1 MTPTKILIC
10 LTLLFLCKMVG
21 MTNLSSSGRQQ
32 RHFVSA
38 HVGESIT
45 LQCFYKKDVQTLLW
59 YKQTFGHKPRL
70 IVTFFPAN
78 KTNTF
83 SDECKDNSRFTLD
96 HENGKIL
103 LRVSDLHVSDSAIYL
118 CASAYR
124 FVFEFREAHTVSV
137 EGSGLNIR
145 ALVQQSSSEEI
156 QPGGSVNL
164 SCTVQTGMCDGGHRV
179 YWFKNSQESH
189 QGIIYTHG
197 NNSDQCNAPTHSC
210 VYSLSME
217 NLNLSHAGIYYCAV
231 ATCGHTVFGDA
242 TKPDT
247 HVLVYI
253 LSSTLA
259 LTITMS
265 IFLAF
270 LLYMLHKR
278 KSCKYAESPARF
290 SASPP
295 VNAESC
301 KSEENLHYS
310 SVRVKKSNGPKRKR
324 NETEDGCVFASVKQ

>member
-242 TKPDT
+242 TKPD
-247 HVLVYI
+247 
-253 LSSTLA
+253 
-259 LTITMS
+259 
-265 IFLAF
+265 
-270 LLYMLHKR
+270 K
-278 KSCKYAESPARF
+278 SPARF